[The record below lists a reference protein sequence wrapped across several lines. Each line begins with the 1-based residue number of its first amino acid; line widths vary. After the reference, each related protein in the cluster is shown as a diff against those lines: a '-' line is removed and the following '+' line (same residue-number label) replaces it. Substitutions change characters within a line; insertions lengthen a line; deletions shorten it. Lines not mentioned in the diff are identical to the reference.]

1 MTTSGSRY
9 ATPFATLDAVRDRS
23 LEAVIGQSGIQH
35 PDLIKA
41 IRHVLSSR
49 DSGEGALVRTPVIEG
64 AFPYIPGDRTLAE
77 LSGELVDPRVVDALT
92 TNAPGRR
99 YVFPRDLKPYRH
111 QLEAWT
117 VLGEAPPRSLMVTS
131 GTGSGKTE
139 CFLVPLL
146 DDLAREAQASGRL
159 SGVRAIALYPLNALI
174 ASQEERLREW
184 TAPFDGH
191 IRFGLYNG
199 DMPPDDSDRHGT
211 PEQVKDRRTL
221 RADPPPIL
229 VTNVT
234 MLEYMTVRKEDRPLI
249 EASRGKLRWIILDEA
264 HSYIGSA
271 AAEIALLIRRVL
283 LAFGVTSKDVRFVA
297 TSATIGEGEDTRGKL
312 KRFLAD
318 VAGLPEASV
327 DIVVGERVRRELPQ
341 PSPVPTLSEADLADP
356 ARVAAAPSVQ
366 ALVRELENGP
376 ISFARLE
383 QAARKA
389 DVTAEA
395 LAGALTAER
404 PGVEPLAPLR
414 VHGFLRAVPGL
425 WACLNE
431 ACPQSPRGAWP
442 FGAVLPEHVDECPH
456 CHSATI
462 EIVACREC
470 GEPFL
475 DAIERG
481 GRLLQPRSVPETD
494 EFAAGLEVDAAVP
507 DDEEN
512 AEQVVAPAQAPG
524 PDIPRLFAA
533 RKLPRARPLHV
544 AAHAGIVCDAPTE
557 DTRTFNTHDRTIPE
571 SCPACAARAREE
583 DASGALLRPFR
594 FGAPF
599 LLGNAVPV
607 LLDGVTPRAS
617 GDEPIPAEGRQLLSF
632 TDSRQGTARFAASIQ
647 SAAERNLVRARV
659 YFAVQETLMAR
670 DDPATREQKAQLE
683 GEIAGLRPLADQ
695 YPVVAS
701 VLREKELELKA
712 LTDPPAT
719 GLPWP
724 KLRENLAAQVE
735 IGGWMREVWASR
747 DPRFG
752 NSPVAFTQF
761 LLLRELARR
770 PRRANALETLGLAR
784 LRFAAID
791 ALPEIRRPIALQEH
805 NLGIADWRDFLH
817 LLITNSLRANFA
829 IRMERDDVRWLIR
842 NGYPRIILL
851 PGAERVQGS
860 LSWPRARARG
870 RQSNVV
876 RLLERV
882 LRLDARSDEDRAEL
896 NAVLDS
902 AWHDLSTVLQQPGAG
917 LRYAVDFDTAHVAPV
932 TRAALCPV
940 TRRLID
946 TTFASLS
953 PYGLD
958 GSSQVAG
965 TPCRTFDM
973 PRHPNPFLKPE
984 RGGAESVDEWL
995 ASDGAIHELRAAGLW
1010 TDLHDRIAQGSPY
1023 MRAAEHSAQQ
1033 PSRRLRRYED
1043 DFKAGKIN
1051 VLNCST
1057 TMEMGVDIGSVS
1069 SVMMTNVPPS
1079 IANYRQRVGRAG
1091 RRGQGF
1097 STALTYARDTPLD
1110 RETFRDPLAYLAR
1123 RIEAPRV
1130 SLDSRRIAQR
1140 HVNAL
1145 LLASWFGEAEGEA
1158 LKAKAGD
1165 FFGCPPGVGAKR
1177 EAGAP
1182 SRLFCEWARSPSTA
1196 QSLQTQVAALTQG
1209 SAIDGDEG
1217 MFDTAA
1223 AAVELA
1229 EKAFVVE
1236 WDAIQALAADMKRDA
1251 ARKSLGFQL
1260 KRMCGEYLLGELAD
1274 RGVLPGH
1281 GFPTAVVPF
1290 VNTDKEDDDEAPG
1303 GSDRGENRFRRR
1315 SFPTRNLDVAIR
1327 DYAPGAEVVVDG
1339 LVHKSA
1345 GVTLNWRRP
1354 AGADNVAE
1362 IQSLKWFWQC
1372 SRCGAADVARIR
1384 PETCAACASPLGSE
1398 DVRRFLEPAGFTVDL
1413 AEEPHAEIERVSYVE
1428 PEPERVAARG
1438 AAWTPF
1444 LDPTRGRI
1452 RASSEGLVFHSSRG
1466 GKRRLGYAVCLAC
1479 GRAEAQSGPIIENTR
1494 PLADHRPLR
1503 FTKAD
1508 EAGLCPGNHRSF
1520 AVQEHLALG
1529 HDVTTDVVEVQIAA
1543 LDDEAGAWAVASAL
1557 REALARLLGVEAGE
1571 MGLSVARREALA
1583 RLLGVEAG
1591 EMGLSVARRESAIG
1605 GGAFSIFL
1613 FDRAAGGAGFAPRL
1627 REMFAETLNVA
1638 AGILD
1643 CKQPGCVR
1651 GCSGCVVTRDLYD
1664 RADTLDRR
1672 VALEVVRAEI
1682 AACGSPD
1689 EADRARADAV
1699 LARDAADEIAATTAP
1714 DDVVIWAGSPF
1725 DPAALAEPRL
1735 RRLLESLSTRGRT
1748 TTLCIAP
1755 EILAGLDAAQRLGL
1769 RDAAIRYGLRIAEQD
1784 APTFP
1789 NGARALAGLRRGP
1802 IWASRD
1808 AEAAILGPRWGVP
1821 RQAALVRVPGE
1832 TLAPGPIDLNSLLP
1846 NPGVH
1851 FLEVCSELDGASRSL
1866 GTRLV
1871 EFIRLPL
1878 EELGL
1883 WRAGRLVAIHYSD
1896 RYVHSPIAADLV
1908 LSAAQG
1914 LAGALGRGG
1923 QTALRIATAPLR
1935 QDDDR
1940 PPWRVTHN
1948 WRDEDDR
1955 AGAMTHAASA
1965 RGLDLTLDVG
1975 ACPHSRKLKLVFDD
1989 GEAQI
1994 ILDQGFGF
2002 LRPARAQNFDFRE
2015 EPAGQGKRLAAL
2027 NALCAAE
2034 NASYMVLL

>member
-41 IRHVLSSR
+41 LQHVLSSR

-77 LSGELVDPRVVDALT
+77 LSGGLVHPRVVDALT

-111 QLEAWT
+111 QLKAWT
-117 VLGEAPPRSLMVTS
+117 VLGGATPRSLMVTS

-184 TAPFDGH
+184 TAPFGGD

-199 DMPPDDSDRHGT
+199 DMPPDDKDRRGT

-234 MLEYMTVRKEDRPLI
+234 MLEYMTVRKEDRSLI

-283 LAFGVTSKDVRFVA
+283 LAFGVKSEDVRFVA
-297 TSATIGEGEDTRGKL
+297 TSATIGEGENTLGKL

-318 VAGLPEASV
+318 VAGLPEANV
-327 DIVVGERVRRELPQ
+327 DVVVGERVRRELPQ
-341 PSPVPTLSEADLADP
+341 PSLELTLSEADLADP
-356 ARVAAAPSVQ
+356 GRVAAAPSVQ
-366 ALVRELENGP
+366 ALVRELEKGP
-376 ISFARLE
+376 IGFERLE
-383 QAARKA
+383 QAAREA
-389 DVTAEA
+389 GVTAEA
-395 LAGALTAER
+395 LAGALAAEI
-404 PGVEPLAPLR
+404 PGGEPLAPLR

-425 WACLNE
+425 WACLDA
-431 ACPQSPRGAWP
+431 ACPQSPGGAWP
-442 FGAVLPEHVDECPH
+442 FGAVLPERVDECPH
-456 CHSATI
+456 CRSATL
-462 EIVACREC
+462 EIVSCREC

-481 GRLLQPRSVPETD
+481 GRLLQPRSLPETD
-494 EFAAGLEVDAAVP
+494 EFAAGLEIDTAAP

-512 AEQVVAPAQAPG
+512 AERGEALARPLG
-524 PDIPRLFAA
+524 PDIPRILAS
-533 RKLPRARPLHV
+533 RSLPRARPLHV
-544 AAHAGIVCDAPTE
+544 SVSAGIVCDAPTDGTMTF
-557 DTRTFNTHDRTIPE
+557 DTHERMIPE

-607 LLDGVTPRAS
+607 LLDGVNPRAS

-670 DDPATREQKAQLE
+670 DDPATREAKAKLE
-683 GEIAGLRPLADQ
+683 LDIAALRPIADQ
-695 YPVVAS
+695 FPVIAQTLS
-701 VLREKELELKA
+701 EKESELERLCA
-712 LTDPPAT
+712 PAGD

-752 NSPVAFTQF
+752 KSAVTFTQY

-784 LRFAAID
+784 LRFGAID
-791 ALPEIRRPIALQEH
+791 ALQESRLPAALRARE
-805 NLGIADWRDFLH
+805 LGIADWRDFLH

-842 NGYPRIILL
+842 NGYPRIIL
-851 PGAERVQGS
+851 PPEAERVKGS
-860 LSWPRARARG
+860 LSWPRARAKG

-882 LRLDARSDEDRAEL
+882 LRLDAGSGEDRAEL
-896 NAVLDS
+896 NAVLAS
-902 AWHDLSTVLQQPGAG
+902 AWDDLRTVLQQPGAG
-917 LRYAVDFDTAHVAPV
+917 SLYAVDFDTAHVAPV

-946 TTFASLS
+946 TTFATLS

-958 GSSQVAG
+958 GSSHVAG
-965 TPCRTFDM
+965 TPCRTFVM

-995 ASDGAIHELRAAGLW
+995 ASDAAIDELRAAGLW
-1010 TDLHDRIAQGSPY
+1010 TDLHYRIAQGSPY

-1043 DFKAGKIN
+1043 LFKAGKIN

-1091 RRGQGF
+1091 RRGQSF

-1145 LLASWFGEAEGEA
+1145 LLAYWFGEAKGEA

-1177 EAGAP
+1177 EDSAP
-1182 SRLFCEWARSPSTA
+1182 SSLFREWACSPSTA
-1196 QSLQTQVAALTQG
+1196 QSLQTSVAALTQG

-1217 MFDTAA
+1217 VFDAAA
-1223 AAVELA
+1223 AAVAIA
-1229 EKAFVVE
+1229 ENAFVVE
-1236 WDAIQALAADMKRDA
+1236 WEAIQALSADMERDA

-1290 VNTDKEDDDEAPG
+1290 VNTDKEDDDEAPA

-1327 DYAPGAEVVVDG
+1327 DYGPGAEVVVDG
-1339 LVHKSA
+1339 LVYKSA

-1354 AGADNVAE
+1354 AGADKVAE
-1362 IQSLKWFWQC
+1362 VQSLKWFWQC

-1384 PETCAACASPLGSE
+1384 PDTCAACASTLGSE

-1438 AAWTPF
+1438 AAWAPF

-1479 GRAEAQSGPIIENTR
+1479 GRAEAQTGATVANAR

-1508 EAGLCPGNHRSF
+1508 EEGLCPGNHRSF

-1543 LDDEAGAWAVASAL
+1543 LDDEAGAWAVASAI
-1557 REALARLLGVEAGE
+1557 RQALAQLLGVEAGE
-1571 MGLSVARREALA
+1571 MGVSIAL
-1583 RLLGVEAG
+1583 
-1591 EMGLSVARRESAIG
+1591 RESAIG
-1605 GGAFSIFL
+1605 GRTFSIFL

-1627 REMFAETLNVA
+1627 REMFEETLNVA

-1664 RADTLDRR
+1664 RADIVDRR

-1689 EADRARADAV
+1689 EADRASPDAV
-1699 LARDAADEIAATTAP
+1699 LALDVADEIAATTAP
-1714 DDVVIWAGSPF
+1714 GDVVIWVGSPF

-1748 TTLCIAP
+1748 ATLCIAP
-1755 EILAGLDAAQRLGL
+1755 EILGGLDAAQRLGL
-1769 RDAAIRYGLRIAEQD
+1769 RDAAIRHNLRVAEQD

-1808 AEAAILGPRWGVP
+1808 AEAAILGAQWGVP
-1821 RQAALVRVPGE
+1821 RRAALVRVSGE
-1832 TLAPGPIDLNSLLP
+1832 THVPVPIDLKSLLP
-1846 NPGVH
+1846 KSGVR
-1851 FLEVCSELDGASRSL
+1851 FLEVRSELDGASRSL

-1871 EFIRLPL
+1871 EFIRPPL

-1883 WRAGRLVAIHYSD
+1883 WRAGRLVAVHYSD

-1914 LAGALGRGG
+1914 LAGALGGGG
-1923 QTALRIATAPLR
+1923 QTALLIATAPLR

-1940 PPWRVTHN
+1940 PPWRVTHD
-1948 WRDEDDR
+1948 WRDESDR
-1955 AGAMTHAASA
+1955 AGAMVHAATA
-1965 RGLDLTLDVG
+1965 RGLDLTLEVG
-1975 ACPHSRKLKLVFDD
+1975 SCPHSRKLKLVFDD
-1989 GEAQI
+1989 GEAQV

-2002 LRPARAQNFDFRE
+2002 LRPAHAQNFDFRGG
-2015 EPAGQGKRLAAL
+2015 PVGQGKRLAAL

-2034 NASYMVLL
+2034 NPSYMVLLE